1 MKAAYIGRYWSCGRQ
16 LLRNSSRIERK
27 RPPVGRGLAGF
38 PATMSGDG
46 NAAGRRYVVRRGA
59 SGSVV
64 TYRPFDNA
72 EHGLEP
78 EFRLLGL
85 ADMKG

>member
-1 MKAAYIGRYWSCGRQ
+1 MARS
-16 LLRNSSRIERK
+16 
-27 RPPVGRGLAGF
+27 LAGF
-38 PATMSGDG
+38 PSTMSGDSG
-46 NAAGRRYVVRRGA
+46 AGAAGRRYVVRRGA